1 MKTLA
6 TLIGTIAPVTAFAAE
21 NAPAGDDG
29 IFVWI
34 FLGFFALIVVGQL
47 IPAVMLIAGLV
58 KGITAKSEAKSEEK
72 Q

>member
-6 TLIGTIAPVTAFAAE
+6 TLIGAMVPATLFAAE
-21 NAPAGDDG
+21 NAPSGNDG

-34 FLGFFALIVVGQL
+34 FLGFFALIVIGQL
-47 IPAVMLIAGLV
+47 VPAVMLIIGLV
-58 KGITAKSEAKSEEK
+58 KGVTSKDKVKNEL